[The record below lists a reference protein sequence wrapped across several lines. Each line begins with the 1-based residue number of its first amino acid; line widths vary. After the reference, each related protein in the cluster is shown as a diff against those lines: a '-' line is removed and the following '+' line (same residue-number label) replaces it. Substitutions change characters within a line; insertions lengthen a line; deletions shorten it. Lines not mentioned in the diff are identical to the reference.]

1 MRYTQQ
7 EVNGLIRK
15 EHRRAALW
23 IFVVGILGL
32 VVGKCSNTDFSNR
45 NVKHG
50 VVMPDSSKSFQ
61 PGDTIK
67 VILIK
72 EKQR

>member
-7 EVNGLIRK
+7 EVNELIRK
-15 EHRRAALW
+15 EHQRAALL
-23 IFVVGILGL
+23 ILVAGLLGL
-32 VVGKCSNTDFSNR
+32 AVGKCSSADISNH